1 MAVHG
6 TLRRAR
12 LAVWYYFALCGAVMA
27 TWTARIPAVKSRIGL
42 SDGTLAVGLLATSAG
57 AMVSMQLA
65 GRLVDRFG
73 SRRVVVP
80 AGIALG
86 VALLGPGF
94 AGTLPALVA
103 ALFCYGACYGLTNVA
118 MNTHALT
125 LQRRYGRPIMTSF
138 HAVFSAGG
146 LVGAALGGLAAR
158 ADLTAAGTF
167 TAVGLPLAALA
178 LAAGAWL
185 LPTTELSPT
194 ALFPTTHPA
203 NESSGAAAVE
213 AAGGA
218 APAGGVTADGGAEGG
233 VTPGRGRRRRI
244 EPAILFMGV
253 LSVCCLVGEGSMA
266 DWSSVYLHDDLS
278 TSAAFAAAGYAVFC
292 VAMAAGRLVGDR
304 LAAAVGPVAL
314 VRVCGTLA
322 ALGLAGGLLAGDRWL
337 GLVGFGL
344 FGAGLSC
351 IMPQVF
357 NAAGTRDPV
366 RAGRNLALVTT
377 IGYVGFLAGPV
388 AIGGIASLIGLP
400 LALGI
405 PALLALFVAAT
416 ATALHQPSTTPAM
429 ARTAR

>member
-1 MAVHG
+1 MG
-6 TLRRAR
+6 RLRRAR

-27 TWTARIPAVKSRIGL
+27 TWTARIPAVKAHLGL

-65 GRLVDRFG
+65 GRLTDRFG

-80 AGIALG
+80 AGVALG
-86 VALLGPGF
+86 LALLGPGL
-94 AGTLPALVA
+94 AGSLPALVV

-138 HAVFSAGG
+138 HAIFSAGG
-146 LVGAALGGLAAR
+146 LVGAGLGGLAAQ
-158 ADLTAAGTF
+158 AGLTAEGTF

-178 LAAGAWL
+178 LVAGGWL
-185 LPTTELSPT
+185 LPTRELSPT
-194 ALFPTTHPA
+194 SSSPA
-203 NESSGAAAVE
+203 EEGGDTPNVE
-213 AAGGA
+213 PAGGA
-218 APAGGVTADGGAEGG
+218 VA
-233 VTPGRGRRRRI
+233 RRPWWRRVR
-244 EPAILFMGV
+244 PAILFMGV

-266 DWSSVYLHDDLS
+266 DWSSVYLHDNLS
-278 TSAAFAAAGYAVFC
+278 TSAGFAAAGYAAFC
-292 VAMAAGRLVGDR
+292 VAMAAGRLFGDR
-304 LAAAVGPVAL
+304 LTAAVGPVPL
-314 VRVCGTLA
+314 VRVCGTVA
-322 ALGLAGGLLAGDRWL
+322 AVGLAGGLLAGDRWL
-337 GLVGFGL
+337 GLAGFAL

-357 NAAGTRDPV
+357 NAAGGRDPV
-366 RAGRNLALVTT
+366 RAGRNLATVTT

-388 AIGGIASLIGLP
+388 AIGGIASLTGLP

-416 ATALHQPSTTPAM
+416 AAALRPPVPATPELASTAK
-429 ARTAR
+429 

>member
-1 MAVHG
+1 MAVDG
-6 TLRRAR
+6 RLRRAR

-27 TWTARIPAVKSRIGL
+27 TWTARIPAVKGRVGL
-42 SDGTLAVGLLATSAG
+42 SDGTLAVGLLAVSAG

-80 AGIALG
+80 AGVALG
-86 VALLGPGF
+86 VSLLGPGL
-94 AGTLPALVA
+94 AGTLPVLAA

-138 HAVFSAGG
+138 HAVYSTGG
-146 LVGAALGGLAAR
+146 LAGAALGGLAAR
-158 ADLTAAGTF
+158 AGLTAAGTF
-167 TAVGLPLAALA
+167 TAVGLPLAVLA

-185 LPTTELSPT
+185 LPTTELSPG
-194 ALFPTTHPA
+194 PA
-203 NESSGAAAVE
+203 PDPVE
-213 AAGGA
+213 EDR
-218 APAGGVTADGGAEGG
+218 P
-233 VTPGRGRRRRI
+233 PRRRLD
-244 EPAILFMGV
+244 AGILFMGV

-266 DWSSVYLHDDLS
+266 DWSSVYLHDDLR
-278 TSAAFAAAGYAVFC
+278 TSAAFAAAGYAAFS

-304 LAAAVGPVAL
+304 LAAALGPVWL

-322 ALGLAGGLLAGDRWL
+322 AVGLAGGLLAGDRWL
-337 GLVGFGL
+337 GLLGFGL

-357 NAAGTRDPV
+357 SAAGSRDPA

-388 AIGGIASLIGLP
+388 AIGGIASLTGLP

-416 ATALHQPSTTPAM
+416 ATALRQPAPDTSAM

>member
-1 MAVHG
+1 MSG
-6 TLRRAR
+6 LRRAR

-27 TWTARIPAVKSRIGL
+27 TWTARIPAVKAHVGL

-80 AGIALG
+80 AGVALG
-86 VALLGPGF
+86 VALLGPGL
-94 AGTLPALVA
+94 AGSLPALVA

-158 ADLTAAGTF
+158 ADLTAEQTF
-167 TAVGLPLAALA
+167 AAVGLPMAALA

-185 LPTTELSPT
+185 LPTHELSPT
-194 ALFPTTHPA
+194 PA
-203 NESSGAAAVE
+203 PVEVE
-213 AAGGA
+213 AAQ
-218 APAGGVTADGGAEGG
+218 P
-233 VTPGRGRRRRI
+233 RKRRI

-278 TSAAFAAAGYAVFC
+278 TTAAFAAAGYAVFC

-304 LAAAVGPVAL
+304 LAAAVGPVLL
-314 VRVCGTLA
+314 VRVCGTVA
-322 ALGLAGGLLAGDRWL
+322 AIGLAGGLLAGDRWL
-337 GLVGFGL
+337 GLLGFAL

-388 AIGGIASLIGLP
+388 AIGGIASLTGLP

-416 ATALHQPSTTPAM
+416 ATALRPPTRTPELAHRQLISDPGP
-429 ARTAR
+429 AGTAR